1 MKNHTLEEM
10 MEYWENLKKNRKEE
24 IATAIK
30 KNRKEKIATAKYTVE
45 EIVKYIEKYNELKYE
60 YYDELDKETKIATFN
75 MIFFDS
81 DIKDIFGESEFCVA
95 YRDTDDVRDID
106 YICDN
111 SHPISDIIKI
121 YEPTAE

>member
-1 MKNHTLEEM
+1 MKNKHSTEEIT
-10 MEYWENLKKNRKEE
+10 EYWKNL
-24 IATAIK
+24 K

-45 EIVKYIEKYNELKYE
+45 EIMKYLEKYNELKYE
-60 YYDELDKETKIATFN
+60 YYDELDKETKTATFN

-81 DIKDIFGESEFCVA
+81 DIKNIFGESEFCVA

-121 YEPTAE
+121 YKPEEK